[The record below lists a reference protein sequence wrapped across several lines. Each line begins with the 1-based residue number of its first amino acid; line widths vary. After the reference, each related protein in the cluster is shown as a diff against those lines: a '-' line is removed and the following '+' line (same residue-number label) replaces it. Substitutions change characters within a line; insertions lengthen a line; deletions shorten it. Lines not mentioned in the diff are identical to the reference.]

1 MSERT
6 DDQMMA
12 ILIIRN
18 TIAKAYPNISKQSL
32 KQSNEEAIGLCILLI
47 SFVQLLVLLDLTVE
61 GKKRGKGTTRSGA
74 RETRRRLR
82 KSE

>member
-1 MSERT
+1 M
-6 DDQMMA
+6 
-12 ILIIRN
+12 
-18 TIAKAYPNISKQSL
+18 
-32 KQSNEEAIGLCILLI
+32 KQSNEEGLCILLI

-61 GKKRGKGTTRSGA
+61 GKKRGKGTTQSGA

>member
-18 TIAKAYPNISKQSL
+18 TIAKAYLNVSKQSL

-47 SFVQLLVLLDLTVE
+47 SLVQLLVLLDLTVE
-61 GKKRGKGTTRSGA
+61 GKKRGKGTIRSGA

>member
-18 TIAKAYPNISKQSL
+18 TIAKVYPNVSKQSL

-61 GKKRGKGTTRSGA
+61 GKKRGKGTTRSGV
-74 RETRRRLR
+74 RELDAD
-82 KSE
+82 